1 MGAGPGNFF
10 RKRKISRFPAVL
22 RVKGVRNVVPFG
34 TDETISR
41 IVSAYSDMLL
51 RLACTRLDS
60 AADAEDAVQEAFL
73 RLLTARPVFRDPEHE
88 KAWLIRTTL
97 QRASDIRRKAEQR
110 NVPLEDVTEP
120 MAPESPGGELRAA
133 VRALPEMY
141 GAVIHLHY
149 YEGYSIKEIAKL
161 LGLPAATVGTR
172 LARGRERLRQM
183 LREDIV

>member
-1 MGAGPGNFF
+1 M
-10 RKRKISRFPAVL
+10 
-22 RVKGVRNVVPFG
+22 VKGVRNVVPFG

-41 IVSAYSDMLL
+41 CVAEYSDMLL

-73 RLLTARPVFRDPEHE
+73 RLLTARPGFRDAGHE

-97 QRASDIRRKAEQR
+97 QRAGDIRRRASR
-110 NVPLEDVTEP
+110 RDVPLENMTAEPAVPEAPVTGTP
-120 MAPESPGGELRAA
+120 CGELRAA
-133 VRALPEMY
+133 VRALPEKY
-141 GAVIHLHY
+141 AAVIHLHY

-183 LREDIV
+183 LKEDET

>member
-1 MGAGPGNFF
+1 M
-10 RKRKISRFPAVL
+10 
-22 RVKGVRNVVPFG
+22 VPFG
-34 TDETISR
+34 TDETIR
-41 IVSAYSDMLL
+41 RVVETYSPMLL
-51 RLACTRLDS
+51 RLACTRLGS

-73 RLLTARPVFRDPEHE
+73 RLLTARPVFRDAEHE

-97 QRASDIRRKAEQR
+97 QRASDIRRRAEQR
-110 NVPLEDVTEP
+110 NIPLEDITEP
-120 MAPESPGGELRAA
+120 MAPESPGEELRSA
-133 VRALPEMY
+133 VQALPEKY

-183 LREDIV
+183 LKEDVV